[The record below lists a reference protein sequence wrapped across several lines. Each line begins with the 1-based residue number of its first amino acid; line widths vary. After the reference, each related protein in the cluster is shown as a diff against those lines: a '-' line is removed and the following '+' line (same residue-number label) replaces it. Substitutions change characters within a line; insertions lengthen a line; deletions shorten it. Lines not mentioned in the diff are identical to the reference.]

1 MPAYRWQGIGP
12 RGETLS
18 GEMEAPTR
26 EAVISQLRSQ
36 RILPNPAK
44 IRERGKGFDR
54 NIALPAFG
62 SPVKARDVVVFTRQ
76 LATMIDAGLPI
87 VQSLHIL
94 ATQSDNK
101 VFRKYL
107 AQVKEDV
114 ESGSTFAEALAK
126 HPRVFDDL
134 YTNMVAA
141 GEVGGILDGIL
152 TRLSVYME
160 KAVKLKS
167 KIKGA
172 LIYPTVIV
180 LVALTVTAVLL
191 VWVIPVFADLFAS
204 FDQELPLPTRIAMI
218 LSEFTAAYI
227 LHMLAF
233 AGAAVFALR
242 AAYRTERGRFAI
254 DAFLLRAPVFGPLLR
269 KASIARATRTLG
281 TLVSS
286 GVPILD
292 ALSITARTAG
302 NKVVERALV
311 NARASIRDGKTIAEP
326 LIESKV
332 FPPMVCQMVAVG
344 ETTGSLDAMLTKI
357 ADFYD
362 DEVDN
367 AVSNLMSLLEP
378 LVILYIGVVV
388 GGLVVAM
395 YLPIFKLGSVFM

>member
-1 MPAYRWQGIGP
+1 
-12 RGETLS
+12 
-18 GEMEAPTR
+18 MEAPTR

-54 NIALPAFG
+54 DIALPAFG

-87 VQSLHIL
+87 VQCLHIL

-101 VFRKYL
+101 VFRKHL
-107 AQVKEDV
+107 VQVKEDV

-180 LVALTVTAVLL
+180 LVAITVTAVLL

-204 FDQELPLPTRIAMI
+204 FDQELPLPTQIAMM
-218 LSEFTAAYI
+218 LSRFTAAYA

-233 AGAAVFALR
+233 VGAAAFALR

-292 ALSITARTAG
+292 ALNITARTAG
-302 NKVVERALV
+302 NKVVERALL

-326 LIESKV
+326 LIESGV
-332 FPPMVCQMVAVG
+332 FPPMVCQMTAVG

-367 AVSNLMSLLEP
+367 AVANLMSLLEP

>member
-1 MPAYRWQGIGP
+1 MPAFRWQGVGP
-12 RGETLS
+12 RGETLN

-26 EAVISQLRSQ
+26 EAVIAQLRSR

-44 IRERGKGFDR
+44 IRERGKGLDR
-54 NIALPAFG
+54 NIPLPSLG

-87 VQSLHIL
+87 VQCLHIL

-101 VFRKYL
+101 VFRKHL
-107 AQVKEDV
+107 TQVKEDV
-114 ESGSTFAEALAK
+114 ESGATFAEALGK
-126 HPRVFDDL
+126 HPRIFDDL

-141 GEVGGILDGIL
+141 GEVGGILDTIL
-152 TRLSVYME
+152 TRLSAYME
-160 KAVKLKS
+160 KALKLKS

-180 LVALTVTAVLL
+180 CVAILVTAVLL
-191 VWVIPVFADLFAS
+191 IWVIPVFAELFAS
-204 FDQELPLPTRIAMI
+204 FDQELPLPTRIAMGA
-218 LSEFTAAYI
+218 SRFTAAYA
-227 LHMLAF
+227 LHMVALIIAAAF
-233 AGAAVFALR
+233 GLR
-242 AAYRTERGRFAI
+242 TAYRTERGRTAI
-254 DAFLLRAPVFGPLLR
+254 DGFLLKAPIFGPLLR
-269 KASIARATRTLG
+269 KAAIARATRTLG

-292 ALSITARTAG
+292 ALNITARTAG
-302 NKVVERALV
+302 NKIVERALLA
-311 NARASIRDGKTIAEP
+311 ARASIRDGKTIAEP
-326 LIESKV
+326 LAESKV
-332 FPPMVCQMVAVG
+332 FPPMVCQMTAVG
-344 ETTGSLDAMLTKI
+344 ETTGSLDAMLGKI

-367 AVSNLMSLLEP
+367 AVANLMSLLEP

-395 YLPIFKLGSVFM
+395 YLPIFKLGTVFM

>member
-1 MPAYRWQGIGP
+1 MSAFRWQGIGP

-26 EAVISQLRSQ
+26 EAVIAQLRSQ
-36 RILPNPAK
+36 RILPVPGK
-44 IRERGKGFDR
+44 IRERGKGLDR
-54 NIALPAFG
+54 NIPLPSLGAA
-62 SPVKARDVVVFTRQ
+62 VKPRDVVVFTRQ

-87 VQSLHIL
+87 VQCLQIL
-94 ATQSDNK
+94 AAQSENK
-101 VFRKYL
+101 VFRKSI
-107 AQVKEDV
+107 AEVKDEV
-114 ESGSTFAEALAK
+114 ESGSTFAEALSK
-126 HPRVFDDL
+126 HPRIFDDL

-141 GEVGGILDGIL
+141 GEVGGILDSIL
-152 TRLSVYME
+152 TRLAIYME

-180 LVALTVTAVLL
+180 VVALIVTVVLL
-191 VWVIPVFADLFAS
+191 IWVIPVFAELFAS
-204 FDQELPLPTRIAMI
+204 FDQQLPLPTRIAMG
-218 LSEFTAAYI
+218 LSDITAAYAP
-227 LHMLAF
+227 HMLALC
-233 AGAAVFALR
+233 VALGVGIR
-242 AAYRTERGRFAI
+242 TAYRTERGRLAI
-254 DAFLLRAPVFGPLLR
+254 DAFMLRAPVFGSLLR

-292 ALSITARTAG
+292 ALNITARTAG
-302 NKVVERALV
+302 NKIVERALFA
-311 NARASIRDGKTIAEP
+311 ARASIRDGKTIAEP

-332 FPPMVCQMVAVG
+332 FPPMVCQMTAVG
-344 ETTGSLDAMLTKI
+344 ETTGTLDAMLGKI

-367 AVSNLMSLLEP
+367 AVANLMSLLEP

-395 YLPIFKLGSVFM
+395 YLPIFKLGAVFM